1 MTGLEERIHLE
12 ILKAMKAREQN
23 SLVPLRM
30 LKTALDNARVE
41 KGRGGVPL
49 SEEEIVTVVRRL
61 VKQRKDA
68 AEQFAA
74 VGASARAEEERREA
88 DLLSSFLPPSLG
100 DEDILVVIRS
110 VATEAGA
117 KGPSDLGRVM
127 GRAMSQLKGKAEG
140 ERIRDLAARFLD
152 TL

>member
-12 ILKAMKAREQN
+12 MVKAMKARDQS

-30 LKTALDNARVE
+30 LKAALDNTRVE
-41 KGRGGVPL
+41 KGRSGGSL
-49 SEEEIVTVVRRL
+49 SDEDILSVVRRL

-68 AEQFAA
+68 AEQFSA
-74 VGASARAEEERREA
+74 VGALGRAEEERQEA
-88 DLLSSFLPPSLG
+88 DLLSSFLPPSMDDG
-100 DEDILVVIRS
+100 TILDVVRS
-110 VATEAGA
+110 VAAETGA

-127 GRAMSQLKGKAEG
+127 GRTMAQLKGKAEG
-140 ERIRDLAARFLD
+140 ERIRGIAARFLA

>member
-49 SEEEIVTVVRRL
+49 SEEEIITVVRRL

-68 AEQFAA
+68 VEQFAA